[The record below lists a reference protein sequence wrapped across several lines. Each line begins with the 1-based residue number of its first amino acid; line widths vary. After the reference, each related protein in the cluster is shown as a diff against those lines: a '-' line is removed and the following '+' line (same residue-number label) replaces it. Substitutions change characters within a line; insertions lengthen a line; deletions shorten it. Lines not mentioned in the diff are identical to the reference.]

1 MIEYLDNPQN
11 IVLEIDFTPKKKCF
25 DLDRVKKHVNQI
37 QFYVSSIKLD

>member
-11 IVLEIDFTPKKKCF
+11 IVLEIDFTPLCKNK
-25 DLDRVKKHVNQI
+25 LDIVKKHDNQI